1 MTKRFTVI
9 FFIVLG
15 IIALLMTGFVLV
27 LFLAPG
33 FSAFGVRYIALN
45 TRNYDSGE
53 IRLIDEV
60 GAFTGDI
67 EINAKEVPI
76 YVYFTQA
83 NGGGNAY
90 KVRYYENFS
99 GFTKS
104 KIEDPSIEIT
114 KRNGVV
120 VININEYEKF
130 IFQNANTKKF
140 VNLYIPMEN
149 ISGTGAG
156 RTNLT
161 INTKSS
167 SIVFDREL
175 PQSEE
180 DLRVPSFKNVT
191 INGNG
196 NIKYNVEMRAIT
208 YSLSTNNSILITDDK
223 LSSFNAVN
231 YKLNSNKG
239 KIEIK
244 REVSGDLYCT
254 TKNGKITFLTC
265 KNFVGETTY
274 GDIYCSDNSKQ
285 TELAGIVKITTKTGN
300 ITLGNVNGTGDNE
313 IVSGSGNVKIKKI
326 KDGSIETKR
335 GSVQIN
341 SVNKMKIT
349 TNMGKVNVEEA
360 LTSIDV
366 STKRGRINLGG
377 ENMVVNNPKVFSRLG
392 RVNVTSALGE
402 VYIETVSSDV
412 MFNNKSSENITIYA
426 GGKLTATALTGKINI
441 TANQNTTLDFAKITD
456 NATIKMGKNCK
467 SLLIKAYDDAY
478 GDTRFII
485 SGKMST
491 IYEDDP
497 TDDVDPYKMV
507 SGEQLT
513 NKKDGTGALLDVTA
527 ANANIDV
534 YFKVTNTEE
543 D

>member
-1 MTKRFTVI
+1 MAKRFTVI

-15 IIALLMTGFVLV
+15 IIALLLTGFVLV

-33 FSAFGVRYIALN
+33 FSAFGVRYIALS
-45 TRNYDSGE
+45 TRDYDSGE

-83 NGGGNAY
+83 NGGGSAY

-104 KIEDPSIEIT
+104 KIEDPSIEIE

-130 IFQNANTKKF
+130 IFQNANTTKF
-140 VNLYIPMEN
+140 VKLYIPMEN
-149 ISGTGAG
+149 ISGSGAG

-167 SIVFDREL
+167 NIVFDREL
-175 PQSEE
+175 PVSEE

-196 NIKYNVEMRAIT
+196 SIKYNIEMNAIT
-208 YSLSTNNSILITDDK
+208 YTLSTNNSISITDDK

-254 TKNGKITFLTC
+254 TKSGKITFLTC

-285 TELAGIVKITTKTGN
+285 AELAGIVKITTKTGN

-313 IVSGSGNVKIKKI
+313 IVTGSGNVKIKKI

-349 TNMGKVNVEEA
+349 TNMGKVSVEES

-366 STKRGRINLGG
+366 STKRGKINLGG
-377 ENMVVNNPKVFSRLG
+377 ENMVINNPKVFSRLG

-402 VYIETVSSDV
+402 VYIETISSDV
-412 MFNNKSSENITIYA
+412 VFNNKSSEKITIYA
-426 GGKLTATALTGKINI
+426 GGKLTATSLTGKVNI
-441 TANQNTTLDFAKITD
+441 TANKDTTLDFAKITD
-456 NATIKMGKNCK
+456 NTTIKMGKDCK
-467 SLLIKAYDDAY
+467 NLIIKAYNDVY

-491 IYEDDP
+491 IYEDDSS
-497 TDDVDPYKMV
+497 DDVDPYKMV

-513 NKKDGTGALLDVTA
+513 NKKDGTGSLLDVTA
-527 ANANIDV
+527 ESANISV
-534 YFKVTNTEE
+534 YFKLTNTEE
-543 D
+543 

>member
-274 GDIYCSDNSKQ
+274 GDIYCSDKSKQ

-412 MFNNKSSENITIYA
+412 VFNNKSSENITIYA

-534 YFKVTNTEE
+534 YFKVTNTE
-543 D
+543 

>member
-349 TNMGKVNVEEA
+349 TNMGKVNVEEV

-412 MFNNKSSENITIYA
+412 VFNNKSSENITIYA

>member
-180 DLRVPSFKNVT
+180 ELRVPSFKNVT

-274 GDIYCSDNSKQ
+274 GDIYCSDKSKQ

-300 ITLGNVNGTGDNE
+300 ITLGNVIGTGDNE

-412 MFNNKSSENITIYA
+412 VFNNKSSENITIYA

-534 YFKVTNTEE
+534 YFKVTNTE
-543 D
+543 

>member
-412 MFNNKSSENITIYA
+412 VFNNKSSENITIYA

>member
-180 DLRVPSFKNVT
+180 ELRVPSFKNVT

-274 GDIYCSDNSKQ
+274 GDIYCSDKSKQ

-412 MFNNKSSENITIYA
+412 VFNNKSSENITIYA

-534 YFKVTNTEE
+534 YFKVTNTE
-543 D
+543 

>member
-83 NGGGNAY
+83 NGVGNAY

-180 DLRVPSFKNVT
+180 ELRVPSFKNVT

-274 GDIYCSDNSKQ
+274 GDIYCSDKSKQ

-412 MFNNKSSENITIYA
+412 VFNNKSSENITIYA

-534 YFKVTNTEE
+534 YFKVTNTE
-543 D
+543 